1 MRQDGVMQ
9 QQPRDFSL
17 HGAVDLGAR
26 QAAQRRQAARSAG
39 NGETPDEQPG
49 NVIEVTDDT
58 FNAEVVE
65 RSRSVPVVLD
75 LWAEWCGPCKQL
87 GPVLEKLAS
96 EADGA
101 WLLAKVDVDAN
112 PQLSAALQV
121 QSIPM
126 VVAVVAGQIVEAFL
140 GAMPEAQVREWLGA
154 VMRIADQLGLPGYA
168 GVNEGDEGPESA
180 STAATDAG
188 TAAVQAGPGQARPG
202 QARPGQT
209 PPGQVPPAFGG
220 PGRGGPGQAR
230 PGQARPGQARPSQ
243 AQPGQAQPGQA
254 RGPSGRP
261 GAGRPGPGSG
271 PEQGAF
277 MSDPA
282 FGEAQQ
288 AMERGDLDGAAA
300 AFEKVLASSPGH
312 PVATMGLAQVDLIR
326 RVNSYDQ
333 AEVRR
338 EADDNPG
345 DPDAQARAADIE
357 VALGRVD
364 AGFNRLLDT
373 VRRTSG
379 DERNRAR
386 LHLVNLFSVFPP
398 KDQRVAK
405 ARAALSSLL
414 F

>member
-1 MRQDGVMQ
+1 MQ

-26 QAAQRRQAARSAG
+26 QATQRRQAARSTG
-39 NGETPDEQPG
+39 NGENPDEQSG

-58 FNAEVVE
+58 FNALVVE
-65 RSRSVPVVLD
+65 RSRSVPVILD

-87 GPVLEKLAS
+87 GPVLEKLAD

-101 WLLAKVDVDAN
+101 WVLAKVDVDAN

-126 VVAVVAGQIVEAFL
+126 VVAVAAGQIVEAFL
-140 GAMPEAQVREWLGA
+140 GAMPEAQVQEWLGA
-154 VMRIADQLGLPGYA
+154 VMQIAEQLGLPGHAGGAAGEGA
-168 GVNEGDEGPESA
+168 GVSA
-180 STAATDAG
+180 TASAGG
-188 TAAVQAGPGQARPG
+188 TATGAAEPAQPGPGPARAGQAAPGEVPAAYRRSGPGGSGQAPPGQAPPG
-202 QARPGQT
+202 QA
-209 PPGQVPPAFGG
+209 PPGQAP
-220 PGRGGPGQAR
+220 PGQAP
-230 PGQARPGQARPSQ
+230 PGQPQ
-243 AQPGQAQPGQA
+243 
-254 RGPSGRP
+254 GP
-261 GAGRPGPGSG
+261 AGRPGPGRAG
-271 PEQGAF
+271 PGGGPDAL
-277 MSDPA
+277 MADPA

-300 AFEKVLASSPGH
+300 AFEKVLASTPGH
-312 PVATMGLAQVDLIR
+312 PVAEMGLAQVDLIR

-333 AEVRR
+333 AKVER
-338 EADDNPG
+338 EANDNPG
-345 DPDAQARAADIE
+345 DPDAQARAAD
-357 VALGRVD
+357 VDLALGRVD

-386 LHLVNLFSVFPP
+386 QHLVGLFSVFPP

-405 ARAALSSLL
+405 ARATLSSLL